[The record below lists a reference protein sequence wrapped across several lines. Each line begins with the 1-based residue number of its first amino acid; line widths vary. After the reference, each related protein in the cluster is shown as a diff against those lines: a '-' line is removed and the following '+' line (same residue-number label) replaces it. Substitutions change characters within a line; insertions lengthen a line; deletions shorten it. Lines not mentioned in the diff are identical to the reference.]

1 MIPMHLF
8 NRSHINRILRLLC
21 IAIDRWP
28 WTKVFSFM
36 HLIRCAPAL
45 KVPSWG
51 VVCNWRFIVDYKMS
65 RSLKAAI
72 TSVKELQSHQRHH
85 IQSLYSRILLASIF
99 LPSVPS
105 QTKQQN
111 SVYIC
116 FDENCCYFVLSSSTS
131 AIERLTSRLYS
142 SIWMICT
149 QLWVYYVWYVCCVC
163 VLLRLYVLN
172 WDENRFSLGSVQF
185 FLKSRQARKRRYTD
199 FFAF

>member
-51 VVCNWRFIVDYKMS
+51 VVCNWRFIVNYKIS

-72 TSVKELQSHQRHH
+72 TSVKKLQSHRWHH
-85 IQSLYSRILLASIF
+85 IQSLYSRILLASII
-99 LPSVPS
+99 LPSVS
-105 QTKQQN
+105 LQTKQN

-116 FDENCCYFVLSSSTS
+116 FDGNCCYSVLSSSTP

-149 QLWVYYVWYVCCVC
+149 QCECITFGMSAVFVCYCAC
-163 VLLRLYVLN
+163 MR
-172 WDENRFSLGSVQF
+172 
-185 FLKSRQARKRRYTD
+185 
-199 FFAF
+199 